1 MQQFVSVIN
10 YEKIYRHCFNS
21 VDSVKIF
28 FTSFGNHLLESGRS
42 ALM

>member
-21 VDSVKIF
+21 VGSVKKIF
-28 FTSFGNHLLESGRS
+28 LQVLGITCWKVDEVL
-42 ALM
+42 